1 LYQRQ
6 NCTKV
11 VLLNVIG
18 AYLKSQLR
26 DDLTVRAKSP
36 KLRIFN
42 PLDKADFAWYN
53 YDMKVAKSWRQKQLV
68 QQYFKSQIL
77 KYREQGKSY
86 REIANL
92 INKKHIPYSKFKNKV
107 TISKDIV
114 ARIIKQNEQK
124 KDNKLID
131 NNNNYLAY
139 KALSKYKKELLKR
152 FKDLEF
158 FSSKETILKN
168 LYKNFNINI
177 LKKEPKFNE
186 INIKYNYFKKF
197 ILENLNG

>member
-1 LYQRQ
+1 
-6 NCTKV
+6 
-11 VLLNVIG
+11 
-18 AYLKSQLR
+18 
-26 DDLTVRAKSP
+26 
-36 KLRIFN
+36 
-42 PLDKADFAWYN
+42 
-53 YDMKVAKSWRQKQLV
+53 MKVAKSWRQKQLV